1 MSTITL
7 EAIKSAHEQVAQMI
21 AKYEQQPFRWEEPI
35 MVRAP
40 NLAPGELWVG
50 VIISADGKKKHHII
64 LLPGVKIGINWK
76 NAMDWAKSIGGD
88 LPDRAEGALLF
99 AVMKDEFDPEW
110 YWLNEQHASDS
121 DCAWCQDFS
130 NGVQHYS
137 HKNLMFRARAVR
149 RIYIGD

>member
-21 AKYEQQPFRWEEPI
+21 AKYEQQPCRLEEPI

-76 NAMDWAKSIGGD
+76 DAMDWAKSIGGD

-110 YWLNEQHASDS
+110 YWLNEQHASVS
-121 DCAWCQDFS
+121 DCAWCQSFTSGGQTS
-130 NGVQHYS
+130 NP
-137 HKNLMFRARAVR
+137 KCLKFRARAVR
-149 RIYIGD
+149 RSPL

>member
-40 NLAPGELWVG
+40 NLAPGELWLG

-110 YWLNEQHASDS
+110 YWLNEQHALSS
-121 DCAWCQDFS
+121 AFAW
-130 NGVQHYS
+130 GQHFDDGGQSSY
-137 HKNLMFRARAVR
+137 HEDGKFRGRAVR
-149 RIYIGD
+149 RLEIQ